1 MDFKLGT
8 HNGRLLHWPNYS
20 CVSRKTKLWQLLL
33 QPAVCMPSLIVQWSP
48 EFATF
53 SHCVR
58 CETGL
63 YIVMLKGDVLAS
75 EAWLP
80 KHFTITRKPSVG
92 KQSQSFCVQ
101 RLGRKESQARPCSFT
116 HLRLCLSYNTKAKP
130 TIHRSTNSRRKK
142 IRQATWARLNWNRNK
157 TAKCPCYSNTVYVKR
172 VSTAIHANP
181 VIEVRLSRTRMTV
194 FLLQRTS

>member
-92 KQSQSFCVQ
+92 KQSQSFVYND
-101 RLGRKESQARPCSFT
+101 LEGRKVRQDHVHSLTCVCVCRTTRKQSQQSTGVRTVEERKSGKRPERGWPETETRWQSVHVTPTLYTWREC
-116 HLRLCLSYNTKAKP
+116 RLQYMLT
-130 TIHRSTNSRRKK
+130 
-142 IRQATWARLNWNRNK
+142 QL
-157 TAKCPCYSNTVYVKR
+157 
-172 VSTAIHANP
+172 
-181 VIEVRLSRTRMTV
+181 
-194 FLLQRTS
+194 